1 VIRVRNPENPEDL
14 EKVSRLTAQFLG
26 RGDSEG
32 TYTLLRR
39 AFAECPFLTP
49 DLCLLAEVD
58 GEIAASGQALP
69 LEMQVGNTVV
79 QAGGVQAIVVDP
91 RFRSRHLVERLFHEG
106 RAMLINRGLDF
117 SLGFGHPR
125 YYDRLGA
132 TPIAGDTMIHVRTR
146 DVRGTFAGGFRGL
159 GPGDVEL
166 LLRHYA
172 KANAGRTC
180 VIRRSLDYWTWLRK
194 KPSHVRIRED
204 GYVGYELREKEVL
217 VSEINGEGP
226 GFYRD
231 ALGEVAGIARSE
243 GLEEI
248 MVEAPPDHPFVD
260 SILSFGVEVCTTYRR
275 TGWCMGEILDV
286 TSFFG
291 KLEGELTSRL
301 RQTLPASPDVDLVIR
316 VDDQTAEL
324 ALPGTKGGRLSIELT
339 LPRKPLTQLA
349 VGYKG
354 LDTVLHETGVAIDA
368 ERRQV
373 LRAILPKGN
382 PFVWMPDRF

>member
-1 VIRVRNPENPEDL
+1 MIRMRNAESPEDL
-14 EKVSRLTAQFLG
+14 ERVSRLTAQFLG

-49 DLCLLAEVD
+49 DLCFLMDVD
-58 GEIAASGQALP
+58 GEIAASSQVLP

-79 QAGGVQAIVVDP
+79 QAGGIQAIVVDP
-91 RFRSRHLVERLFHEG
+91 RFRNRHLVERLFDEG
-106 RAMLINRGLDF
+106 RAALINRGFDF

-132 TPIAGDTMIHVRTR
+132 TPITGDTMIHVRTR
-146 DVRGTFAGGFRGL
+146 DVRGTFAGGFRGM
-159 GPGDVEL
+159 GPGDVES

-194 KPSHVRIRED
+194 KPPHIRIRED
-204 GYVGYELREKEVL
+204 GYVGYELREKEVI
-217 VSEINGEGP
+217 VSEINGEGS

-231 ALGEVAGIARSE
+231 ALSEVAGIARSE
-243 GLEEI
+243 GLDKI
-248 MVEAPPDHPFVD
+248 RVEAPPDHPFVD
-260 SILSFGVEVCTTYRR
+260 SVLSFGVEVSTAYRR
-275 TGWCMGEILDV
+275 TGWCMGEILNV

-301 RQTLPASPDVDLVIR
+301 RQALPASPDVDLAIR

-324 ALPGTKGGRLSIELT
+324 ALQGTKGGRLSIELA

-349 VGYKG
+349 VGYRG
-354 LDTVLHETGVAIDA
+354 LDAVLHEAGVEMDA

-373 LRAILPKGN
+373 LRTVLPKGY